1 MVAKKKDAILIALR
15 ASYLILFNKKCRR
28 DSLILRVLVFKIFD
42 EITCQG
48 VLHYSMCV

>member
-28 DSLILRVLVFKIFD
+28 DSLILVFKIFD